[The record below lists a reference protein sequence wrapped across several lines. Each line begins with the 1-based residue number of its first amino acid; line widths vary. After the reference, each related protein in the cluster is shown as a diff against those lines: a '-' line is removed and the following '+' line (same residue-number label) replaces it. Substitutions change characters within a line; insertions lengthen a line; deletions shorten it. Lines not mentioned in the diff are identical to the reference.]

1 MKGCLILFGESFR
14 LGGQGNRNIG
24 NIESYTEQINAIN
37 SQIFLLK
44 SLNNKNVAMDVYI
57 SSYETIFTKDIIDLY
72 NNYLIGYEF
81 YKNLLGQETL
91 IHNSIYN
98 IKNITNISKYNFLLC
113 MRIDLFI
120 KDKFIEIF
128 NYNSNKILWPSICF
142 KPHHKCGI
150 HPRVNDMMIY
160 IPNNHFNYFNY
171 LNFLNHDQWKYLIEH
186 TNLSYDDLDTMINT
200 FHDSDSSKDYNPL
213 YYIVNRPQMMIHH
226 TMNETFDKNNFI

>member
-81 YKNLLGQETL
+81 YKNLLGQDTL

-98 IKNITNISKYNFLLC
+98 IKNITKY
-113 MRIDLFI
+113 
-120 KDKFIEIF
+120 
-128 NYNSNKILWPSICF
+128 Y
-142 KPHHKCGI
+142 
-150 HPRVNDMMIY
+150 
-160 IPNNHFNYFNY
+160 
-171 LNFLNHDQWKYLIEH
+171 
-186 TNLSYDDLDTMINT
+186 
-200 FHDSDSSKDYNPL
+200 
-213 YYIVNRPQMMIHH
+213 
-226 TMNETFDKNNFI
+226 